1 MTDKSIQ
8 EDFYSSIKDNDEID
22 LGNIFRVLLMQS
34 KLIILIVFAV
44 FVMSYVNYSL
54 ATKRYL
60 IQSLLQYESFNQNI
74 FNPSKIFNTGNRK
87 GPVQYAL
94 SQVDVESR
102 LGNRYMAL
110 QKNDH
115 AFYIPPLNS
124 DLYEYSMQTGNII
137 SMHQEFQETASKN
150 MDMYNTAPDIFQNAT
165 RTNLKKANI

>member
-1 MTDKSIQ
+1 MSSHKVYNIKYDNELNERMSERYFPSQILQPNFDPRPEQTKYTHYHITDQKEKTS
-8 EDFYSSIKDNDEID
+8 
-22 LGNIFRVLLMQS
+22 V
-34 KLIILIVFAV
+34 
-44 FVMSYVNYSL
+44 SL
-54 ATKRYL
+54 KTYP
-60 IQSLLQYESFNQNI
+60 Q

-165 RTNLKKANI
+165 RTNLKKSNI

>member
-1 MTDKSIQ
+1 M
-8 EDFYSSIKDNDEID
+8 SSHKVYNIKYDNE
-22 LGNIFRVLLMQS
+22 LNERMSHRYFPSQ
-34 KLIILIVFAV
+34 ILQPNFDPRPEQTKYTHYHSADQKEKTSV
-44 FVMSYVNYSL
+44 SL
-54 ATKRYL
+54 KTYP
-60 IQSLLQYESFNQNI
+60 Q

-124 DLYEYSMQTGNII
+124 DLYEYSMQTGNVF